1 MSTEIRI
8 DLDHEL
14 TARIKVDTPKQIS
27 DKVAIRVVIQ
37 SHADNVFL
45 WFTPEQARVIRGGI
59 GVALDQMDTAEVQD
73 ASLHFHGAIH
83 AHGEHIA
90 SQGDAS

>member
-14 TARIKVDTPKQIS
+14 TARIRVDVPKQLT
-27 DKVAIRVVIQ
+27 DKTAIRVVIQ

-45 WFTPEQARVIRGGI
+45 WFSPEQARVIRGGI
-59 GVALDQMDTAEVQD
+59 GVALDQMDETEVQE
-73 ASLHFHGAIH
+73 ATHHFHGAIQ

-90 SQGDAS
+90 GGES